1 MKGVVIMGKRNNE
14 NRGGLHLRNCGC
26 YLISMLAVIIL
37 CCMPLKVNAAKW
49 DKVTLE
55 YNHDNRLSGLLP
67 STGDTFTAYFY
78 NTEDEDSIVTCN
90 GKYTGSLVSGIDG
103 FMTDWGT
110 YEKRGSFRDGV
121 DTQIAYTLHV
131 EGVIKQ
137 SGTTNLYFKVPVP
150 PNCDESSAVAVNT
163 TTAHDNGLEYTV
175 SETDDNDGYVLVTT
189 KMTINPDDSSIG
201 KSVYIFNDA
210 SVDYHMHYT
219 LHNFGYD
226 STSHWRYCDTDGE
239 IFAKEAHEFDESGQ
253 CYCGYTKGAD
263 GSSTGTP
270 ASEGTSLT
278 DKSGNSTG
286 FEVTNSDSAN
296 ATVAYEGTTAD
307 SSKTSITI
315 PDTVTDASGNVY
327 KVTEIKAGALKNNK
341 KLKSVTIGSNVET
354 IGSSAFEGCE
364 NLKTIKMGSNVEK
377 IGSKAFKNCK
387 KLTKVTLPSTVTEIG
402 SNAFSGDSK
411 LSSITISTKSL
422 KKVGKN
428 ALKGIKST
436 ATIKLKGTKK
446 QKAAAKKKITKSK
459 TGYKSSMK
467 IK

>member
-1 MKGVVIMGKRNNE
+1 MRKKIMLKKITGF
-14 NRGGLHLRNCGC
+14 GLI
-26 YLISMLAVIIL
+26 ISLLSMCIFDTGSIRARASDSSEYTDYKECTLTMWSDNGSMSTAFL
-37 CCMPLKVNAAKW
+37 GEKE
-49 DKVTLE
+49 DK
-55 YNHDNRLSGLLP
+55 Y
-67 STGDTFTAYFY
+67 TAYVKTKGYTPDSDTSIYGYIFDTWSIGATTGC
-78 NTEDEDSIVTCN
+78 NTRLRYTVNSGKTLYDGYTYTDAYMTVKLPIPKNCKESTITLITPLSTSGVSECTPTLTESSLTDGDGYFIVEQQI
-90 GKYTGSLVSGIDG
+90 G
-103 FMTDWGT
+103 
-110 YEKRGSFRDGV
+110 EKRTNDTVGYLTGFGV
-121 DTQIAYTLHV
+121 LIDVHL
-131 EGVIKQ
+131 
-137 SGTTNLYFKVPVP
+137 
-150 PNCDESSAVAVNT
+150 
-163 TTAHDNGLEYTV
+163 
-175 SETDDNDGYVLVTT
+175 
-189 KMTINPDDSSIG
+189 
-201 KSVYIFNDA
+201 
-210 SVDYHMHYT
+210 HYT
-219 LHNFGYD
+219 LSDYKYD
-226 STSHWRYCDTDGE
+226 STNHYLYCDTEGE

-315 PDTVTDASGNVY
+315 LDTVTDASGNVY

-364 NLKTIKMGSNVEK
+364 NLKTIKMGSSVEK